1 MPSDATFRRQPKRR
15 IVTAGIIA
23 AAMALGGCGIIADT
37 NETETTLHFQELFAP
52 GDAFAD
58 SDIAYSDAVI
68 DETDGAVDFKFHWS
82 SSVVP
87 SDQVAGAMDDDLID
101 MARLQPP
108 ASPADY
114 PVTNWLAS
122 SAHHSTSAFPA
133 GLLQQIGAHAEFAMD
148 SPELNAEVEDLGIRY
163 IAPVALVQQY
173 DLLCDRPIESE
184 EDFQG
189 TRVRVAGPTWVN
201 EIRNLGGQPVSLP
214 AEEIY
219 QGFQRGIVDCVM
231 TYPTHYIDSGLWEL
245 GGYYVPLSFTGW
257 NQDAVAIS
265 QETWETLTPETQKA
279 LESQTREWIREF
291 VQRQINTYWR
301 FAVEGEEQGIAFMD
315 HNPDMQATINEHQD
329 SMRQT
334 MIENAPPQVSDPE
347 AMLTEYEEIHDEWL
361 PIIDELGFETEGAGL
376 NDWIESMEDPTQPPD
391 IDLDPWLDEVMENA
405 YGHTGTRN

>member
-1 MPSDATFRRQPKRR
+1 MPRAGKFRNREKRLAAC
-15 IVTAGIIA
+15 AGIVA
-23 AAMALGGCGIIADT
+23 VAMTLGGCGIITETED
-37 NETETTLHFQELFAP
+37 TETTLHFQELFAP

-68 DETDGAVDFKFHWS
+68 DKTDGAVNFKFHWS

-87 SDQVAGAMDDDLID
+87 SDQVAGAMNDDLID

-114 PVTNWLAS
+114 PVTNWIAS

-148 SPELNAEVEDLGIRY
+148 SPELNAEVESLGVRY
-163 IAPVALVQQY
+163 LAPLALVQQY
-173 DLLCDRPIESE
+173 DMLCDRPIESA

-189 TRVRVAGPTWVN
+189 TRVRVAGPTWVS
-201 EIRNLGGQPVSLP
+201 EIRNLGAEPVSLP

-219 QGFQRGIVDCVM
+219 QGYQRGIVDCVM
-231 TYPTHYIDSGLWEL
+231 TYPTNYIDSGLWEL

-265 QETWETLTPETQKA
+265 QETWDTLTPDTQKA

-291 VQRQINTYWR
+291 VQRQIHAHWQ
-301 FAVEGEEQGIAFMD
+301 FAVEGEGQGIEFLE
-315 HNPDMQATINEHQD
+315 HNPETQEKINDYQESMRD
-329 SMRQT
+329 SMV
-334 MIENAPPQVSDPE
+334 ENAPQQVANPE
-347 AMLTEYEEIHDEWL
+347 AMLSEYEQIHEEWL
-361 PIIDELGFETEGAGL
+361 PIIEDLGFSTEGEGI
-376 NDWIESMEDPTQPPD
+376 NDWIENMEDPTQPPD
-391 IDLDPWLDEVMENA
+391 IDLDPWLDEVMERT
-405 YGHTGTRN
+405 YGHTGTGN